1 MAQLRAARNR
11 RRMWEFTKED
21 DYGRLQ
27 DKALLCFIWDPLVL
41 LASAQGYRG
50 SETWSS
56 STEMKS
62 FGNCEAFSFRHVIIL
77 VFHLWPT

>member
-1 MAQLRAARNR
+1 MVQRHAARNR
-11 RRMWEFTKED
+11 RRMWEFTKEA

-62 FGNCEAFSFRHVIIL
+62 FGKCE
-77 VFHLWPT
+77 VFFF

>member
-1 MAQLRAARNR
+1 
-11 RRMWEFTKED
+11 MWEFTKED

-50 SETWSS
+50 SETYVVD
-56 STEMKS
+56 
-62 FGNCEAFSFRHVIIL
+62 GRL
-77 VFHLWPT
+77 QPG